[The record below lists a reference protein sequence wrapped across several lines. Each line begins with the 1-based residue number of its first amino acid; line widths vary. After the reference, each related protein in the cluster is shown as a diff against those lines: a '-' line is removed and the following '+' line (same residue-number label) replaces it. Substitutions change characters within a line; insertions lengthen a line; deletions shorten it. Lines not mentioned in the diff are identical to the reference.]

1 MTNVLTCGGLVAL
14 CVTVFVMFVFNVEM
28 PA

>member
-1 MTNVLTCGGLVAL
+1 MTNVLTSGGLVAL
-14 CVTVFVMFVFNVEM
+14 CVTVFVMYVFSMEM